1 MAEKGMKEIT
11 ANLYDAGSEFVVV
24 TRLPTV
30 SKEKIVLNATMFG
43 LEICVEGEKN
53 VFEFCRFITFP
64 EVVEPEKI
72 VATKS
77 EEGVL
82 EVRVPKKT
90 PLKAVKMYRV
100 YVT

>member
-1 MAEKGMKEIT
+1 MVVKGMKEIT

-24 TRLPTV
+24 TNLPKV
-30 SKEKIVLNATMFG
+30 PKEKIVLNATLFG
-43 LEICVEGEKN
+43 LEICVEGEQN

-90 PLKAVKMYRV
+90 PPKKVKTYRV